1 MYYKKNY
8 MRRYGLLSEDLAEV
22 NDRYLQNIGYLRL
35 KNLTLGYSLPKKW
48 MDAIHMQKIRIFFS
62 GENLL
67 TFTSLKSRYIDPEQ
81 AGASNATVSSL
92 ATTLGWDT
100 AIWDLSS
107 AEPAL
112 R

>member
-22 NDRYLQNIGYLRL
+22 NDRYLQN
-35 KNLTLGYSLPKKW
+35 
-48 MDAIHMQKIRIFFS
+48 
-62 GENLL
+62 
-67 TFTSLKSRYIDPEQ
+67 KSRYIDPEQ